1 MEKRKFKSLIKC
13 TEVGNK
19 SKLTATYCA
28 VLAVSP
34 AACKHPQIP
43 ACLNVF
49 SMEQPPT
56 DTPSHFSTAPDDC
69 RAQSTALIQYEC
81 AALKT

>member
-1 MEKRKFKSLIKC
+1 MGKRKFKSLAKY
-13 TEVGNK
+13 TEDGNK
-19 SKLTATYCA
+19 LKVTATYCA
-28 VLAVSP
+28 ILAVSP

-49 SMEQPPT
+49 SMEQSPK
-56 DTPSHFSTAPDDC
+56 DTPSHFSRAPDDC